1 MIKRTKLSKPTVIKI
16 IKRDLTKDTF
26 NLYIKNKQLFVENSA
41 TISSNAY
48 FSFTTIERLTI
59 ITSSN

>member
-41 TISSNAY
+41 TISRNAY